1 MLTWAVSLR
10 LNEIIDED
18 NPFVLINDGMERGLY
33 NTLLNAYRVAFINAD
48 SLDEFKAEFKF
59 YWDKNIIRYKALLDR
74 QDDLY
79 QKLFYFRGGTSI
91 HKGDKTVQN
100 KQTKTEKFSPT
111 ETVTKKYDHTMQQ
124 DYKAN
129 PDDTTG
135 LSNKTVEKRF
145 EQNAVETE
153 VTANTSTKYTYA
165 SGKDGD
171 TTTRGGN
178 NTTTTTWSGDPDNE
192 HNELTITDSLSDF
205 SPERFE
211 KALRAVNVY
220 DLWIDEFKPLFSEV
234 LFYD

>member
-1 MLTWAVSLR
+1 MMTWAVSLR

-33 NTLLNAYRVAFINAD
+33 GTLLKAYRVSFINAD
-48 SLDEFKAEFKF
+48 SLDEFKAEFNF
-59 YWDKNIIRYKALLDR
+59 YWYKNIERYKSLLDR
-74 QDDLY
+74 QSEFY
-79 QKLFYFRGGTSI
+79 TKLFYFRNGTSQ
-91 HKGDKTVQN
+91 HTGDKNVSN
-100 KQTKTEKFSPT
+100 KQVKTEKFLPT

-171 TTTRGGN
+171 ITTRGGK
-178 NTTTTTWSGDPDNE
+178 NTTTTTWSGDPDTE
-192 HNELTITDSLSDF
+192 HNELTITDSFSDF

-220 DLWIDEFKPLFSEV
+220 DLWIDEFRPLFSVV

>member
-10 LNEIIDED
+10 LNEIIDEST
-18 NPFVLINDGMERGLY
+18 PFVVTKDEMEKGLY
-33 NTLLNAYRVAFINAD
+33 DILLNAYRVAFINAD
-48 SLDEFKAEFKF
+48 SLDEFKSEFKF
-59 YWDKNIIRYKALLDR
+59 YWDKNIEKYKSLLDR
-74 QDDLY
+74 QKDFY
-79 QKLFYFRGGTSI
+79 TKLFSFRDGTSV
-91 HKGDKTVQN
+91 HDGNKTVQN
-100 KQTKTEKFSPT
+100 KQTKTEEFSPT

-171 TTTRGGN
+171 ITTRGGN
-178 NTTTTTWSGDPDNE
+178 NTTTTTWSGDPDTEIN
-192 HNELTITDSLSDF
+192 NLTITDSLFDY

-211 KALRAVNVY
+211 KALRATNVY
-220 DLWIDEFKPLFSEV
+220 DLWIDEFRPLFSEV

>member
-10 LNEIIDED
+10 LNEIIDEI

-48 SLDEFKAEFKF
+48 SLEEFKAEFKF

-74 QDDLY
+74 QDDFY
-79 QKLFYFRGGTSI
+79 QKLFSFRDGTSR
-91 HKGDKTVQN
+91 HKGDKTIKN
-100 KQTKTEKFSPT
+100 KQIKTEVFKPT
-111 ETVTKKYDHTMQQ
+111 ETVKKEYDHTMQQ

-129 PDDTTG
+129 TDDTG
-135 LSNKTVEKRF
+135 LGNKTIEKRF
-145 EQNAVETE
+145 EQNAVETD

-165 SGKDGD
+165 SGEKGD
-171 TTTRGGN
+171 LTTRGGT
-178 NTTTTTWSGDPDNE
+178 NTTETIWGGEPDNE

-220 DLWIDEFKPLFSEV
+220 DLWIDEFRPLFSEV

>member
-10 LNEIIDED
+10 LNEIIDEST
-18 NPFVLINDGMERGLY
+18 PFVATHDVIEKGLY
-33 NTLLNAYRVAFINAD
+33 DILLNAYRVAFINAD
-48 SLDEFKAEFKF
+48 SLDEFKSEFKF
-59 YWDKNIIRYKALLDR
+59 YWDKNINRYKQLLDR
-74 QDDLY
+74 QSDFY
-79 QKLFYFRGGTSI
+79 TKLFSFRDGTSR

-100 KQTKTEKFSPT
+100 KQTKMEEFSPT
-111 ETVTKKYDHTMQQ
+111 ETVKKEYDHTMQQ

-165 SGKDGD
+165 SGEKGD
-171 TTTRGGN
+171 VTTRGGK
-178 NTTTTTWSGDPDNE
+178 NTTKTSWSGDPDNE

-205 SPERFE
+205 SYERFE
-211 KALRAVNVY
+211 KALRATNVY
-220 DLWIDEFKPLFSEV
+220 DLWIDEFRPLFSEV